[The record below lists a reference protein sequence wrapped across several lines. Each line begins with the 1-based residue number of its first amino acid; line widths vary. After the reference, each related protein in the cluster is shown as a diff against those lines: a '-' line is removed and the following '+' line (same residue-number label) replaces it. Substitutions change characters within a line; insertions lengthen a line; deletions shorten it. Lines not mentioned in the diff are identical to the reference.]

1 MPEWK
6 YTIDVASVFHSETL
20 SFEERRDAVAS
31 TLRGSSWVR
40 SKTGPYDN
48 LLPALVDELADT
60 EDVDEFDSVW
70 GAVYDEADTDRAWI
84 KTR

>member
-6 YTIDVASVFHSETL
+6 YTINVAPVFHSETL
-20 SFEERRDAVAS
+20 SFEERRDAVAR
-31 TLRGSSWVR
+31 TLRASSWVR

-60 EDVDEFDSVW
+60 EDADEFDSVW